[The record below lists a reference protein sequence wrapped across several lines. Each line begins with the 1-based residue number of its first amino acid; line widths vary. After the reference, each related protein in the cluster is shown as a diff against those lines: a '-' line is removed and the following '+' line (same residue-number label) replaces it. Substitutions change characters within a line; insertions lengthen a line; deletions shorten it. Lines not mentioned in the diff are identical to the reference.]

1 MWKIFIF
8 IKYKIFS
15 LYPLPF
21 PHRTSENVV
30 TRIGIALQNP
40 ALPVRGQG
48 HYHHRTLALPYGTG
62 HASADGEGG
71 GHEHRI
77 IKLFYAYFVTGVK
90 SPCHRC
96 VG

>member
-48 HYHHRTLALPYGTG
+48 QYHHRTLAVRPCKRRVLAYIIFLCKGTMG
-62 HASADGEGG
+62 RKG
-71 GHEHRI
+71 I
-77 IKLFYAYFVTGVK
+77 FKKLIYQIAEKVH
-90 SPCHRC
+90 S
-96 VG
+96 